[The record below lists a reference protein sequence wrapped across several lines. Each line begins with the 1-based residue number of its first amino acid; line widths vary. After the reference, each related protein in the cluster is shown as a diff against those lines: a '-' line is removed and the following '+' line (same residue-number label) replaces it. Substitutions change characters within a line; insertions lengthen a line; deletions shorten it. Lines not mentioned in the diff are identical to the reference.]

1 MGLIVGVTLVAAGVI
16 LFVMMPVLRGDW
28 ATLKSPDDEVTEVDA
43 RKQAALR
50 GLRDAEYDFRSG
62 KLDEADFQAIKSDL
76 ARKALEAMEEEEVTA
91 PGHAADEGTPTDGSV
106 KRSKSSAAKRAK
118 GASSDADGD
127 RLEAEIA
134 RVRKGMAEGRTCPGC
149 GHLNVKESRFC
160 TGCGER
166 LAEVATTAG
175 NPVSA

>member
-1 MGLIVGVTLVAAGVI
+1 MGLIVGVILVAAGVI

-28 ATLKSPDDEVTEVDA
+28 AAMGRSEDEVTEVDA

-50 GLRDAEYDFRSG
+50 GLRDAEYDYRSG
-62 KLDEADFQAIKSDL
+62 KIDQADYEILKSDL
-76 ARKALEAMEEEEVTA
+76 ARQALEAMEEESA
-91 PGHAADEGTPTDGSV
+91 GGHTADEGAPTDGAV
-106 KRSKSSAAKRAK
+106 KRSKGSA
-118 GASSDADGD
+118 D

-149 GHLNVKESRFC
+149 GHLNVKKSRFC
-160 TGCGER
+160 TGCGGR
-166 LAEVATTAG
+166 LGEVATTAG

>member
-1 MGLIVGVTLVAAGVI
+1 MGLIAGVILVSAGVI

-28 ATLKSPDDEVTEVDA
+28 ATMGRSDDEVTEVDA

-50 GLRDAEYDFRSG
+50 GLRDAEYDYRTG
-62 KLDEADFQAIKSDL
+62 KIDQADYQLLKSDL
-76 ARKALEAMEEEEVTA
+76 ARQALEAMEEESAGGQA
-91 PGHAADEGTPTDGSV
+91 PDQGTPTDGAV
-106 KRSKSSAAKRAK
+106 KRSKGSAAERAK

-134 RVRKGMAEGRTCPGC
+134 RVRKGMAEGRTCPEC
-149 GHLNVKESRFC
+149 GHLNVEKSRFC

-166 LAEVATTAG
+166 LVEVATTPG
-175 NPVSA
+175 NPVSG